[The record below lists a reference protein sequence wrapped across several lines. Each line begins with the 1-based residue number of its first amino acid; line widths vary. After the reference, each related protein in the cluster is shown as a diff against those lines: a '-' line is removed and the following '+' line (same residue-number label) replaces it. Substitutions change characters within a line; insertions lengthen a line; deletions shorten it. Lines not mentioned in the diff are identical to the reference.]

1 MHDERFGGILMKN
14 FLKFLSVSIV
24 LMSLASCG
32 TEQIIVP
39 DDDEPKSGRVIYV
52 SPADAKA
59 DAGTSSSSAASTL
72 KK

>member
-59 DAGTSSSSAASTL
+59 DAGTSFSAASTL